1 MSTDTDA
8 DRAFVAA
15 IQGYYRDPRPAQA
28 ARALAVALDMMAVA
42 PPEAFARFGTLI
54 YLFGRIARESDAAH
68 AALVDVVAGYRGPDA
83 PISPALV
90 LMTTFVVP
98 SAGASLVGASVPSL
112 AGSVP
117 SAG

>member
-83 PISPALV
+83 PLVARIIEVAAPFPDALTQPIEDPIH
-90 LMTTFVVP
+90 LDLP
-98 SAGASLVGASVPSL
+98 CASG
-112 AGSVP
+112 
-117 SAG
+117 